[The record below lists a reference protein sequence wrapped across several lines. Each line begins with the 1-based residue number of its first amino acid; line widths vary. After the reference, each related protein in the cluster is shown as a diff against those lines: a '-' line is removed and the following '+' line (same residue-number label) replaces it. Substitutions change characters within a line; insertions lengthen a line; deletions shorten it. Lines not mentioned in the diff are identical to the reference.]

1 MIFPIVVVLV
11 IALAIAV
18 IVGVARNPG
27 PSAADVAIGFELAWD
42 RLDFAAVYQLM
53 GDELRDNLSRQEFVA
68 VKRAARGDGAHLGHV
83 VEHVS
88 VELLDE
94 GKDAAVVVTKLMLR
108 DGREIQNEVGL
119 AYFDSWLVV
128 SYALR
133 PTPAR

>member
-42 RLDFAAVYQLM
+42 RLDFAAVY
-53 GDELRDNLSRQEFVA
+53 QEFVA